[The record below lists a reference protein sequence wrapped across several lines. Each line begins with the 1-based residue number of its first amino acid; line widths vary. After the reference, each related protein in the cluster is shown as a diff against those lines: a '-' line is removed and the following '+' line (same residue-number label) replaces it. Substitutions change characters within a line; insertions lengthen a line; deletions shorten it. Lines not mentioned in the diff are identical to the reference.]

1 MKKSLFLLVLCALFT
16 ACKEEVDKS
25 NRYVFTQ
32 HTVISYMQSKEDYS
46 EYLKLLYQVNIS
58 SQSKSTVG
66 QLLSARGHYTC
77 FAPTN
82 QAIHEYLESLVEQGL
97 ISEPSFESFTDSVK
111 LDSIRSV
118 IVKNSVIDGGDEIA
132 YETGSFPRENG
143 EFELANMKDHKL
155 SVHYGDD
162 PDSIYINTTCLIDL
176 KNRDIPCING
186 VIHQMHQVITPND
199 QPLSQLL
206 QECVEGLHSDYQ
218 VMAKLVK
225 ACGLFDTLSKKRD
238 EVYELAY
245 LTGRVNNYSPNGLAS
260 VDGGV
265 CYVPE
270 HRKYGFT
277 IFAEP
282 DFFWEDQLGKPASE
296 ITPDDIED
304 WVASQGYYP
313 EANPS
318 APRTH
323 KDNLLNLFVT
333 YHILPMRIPS
343 NRLVF
348 HNNEKGYRLNT
359 GTAYTIPVMEYYTT
373 MGKPRLFKI
382 YQSLESARGMLPSD
396 ANGIYINR
404 FPVLDNSRQGTGHE
418 LSCDEAK
425 IGHLIHDAA
434 ENAGEFNTING
445 IIYPVDGVL
454 AYTEDVRENL
464 MMTRIRMD
472 VMSFFPEAMNNDIRQ
487 NSVVSNRTM
496 FVAFPQDNVY
506 KYLENM
512 SVNADTKTLCY
523 FNAWGKNWNN
533 LYGDELKGVGYYDY
547 TFKLPPVPKRGTYE
561 IRYKV
566 LANGDRGVCQIYFGT
581 NPDNL
586 AIADIPMDLTIGGK
600 EHYSSAGTRPSLA
613 GWLEDIDDDDYN
625 ADVDKKMRNNGFLKG
640 PESYWDGGI
649 TSRQQHWNV
658 RRIIVRQTMDPNE
671 QYYLRFR
678 SCIDSQAKEF
688 YMDYIEYCAKEV
700 YDNPM
705 VPEDI
710 W

>member
-1 MKKSLFLLVLCALFT
+1 MKKSLLFCLLCVLLT
-16 ACKEEVDKS
+16 ACRENIDMS

-32 HTVISYMQSKEDYS
+32 HTVISYLESKSEYS
-46 EYLKLLYQVNIS
+46 EYLKLLYQVPIS
-58 SQSKSTVG
+58 SQSESTVG

-82 QAIHEYLESLVEQGL
+82 DAIDQYLHHLVDEGL
-97 ISEPSFESFTDSVK
+97 IPTPSFEAFTDSFK
-111 LDSIRSV
+111 LDSIRAV
-118 IVKNSVIDGGDEIA
+118 IIKNSVIDGGDEVT

-155 SVHYGDD
+155 AVHYGND
-162 PDSIYINTTCLIDL
+162 PDSIYVNTCLIDL
-176 KNRDIPCING
+176 HNRDIPCING
-186 VIHQMHQVITPND
+186 IIHQMHQVITPND
-199 QPLSQLL
+199 QSLAQLL
-206 QECVEGLHSDYQ
+206 QECVEGKHSDYQ
-218 VMAKLVK
+218 VMARLVK
-225 ACGLFDTLSKKRD
+225 ACGLYDTLSKRRD
-238 EVYELAY
+238 EAYELAY
-245 LTGRVNNYSPNGLAS
+245 LTGRVGDYAPNGLAS

-265 CYVPE
+265 CYTPQ

-282 DFFWEDQLGKPASE
+282 DAFWTDRLGKAASD
-296 ITPDDIED
+296 ITADDVEEWLATQD
-304 WVASQGYYP
+304 LYP

-318 APRTH
+318 ATR
-323 KDNLLNLFVT
+323 KERDNLLNLFVT

-348 HNNEKGYRLNT
+348 HNNEKGYRLGT
-359 GTAYTIPVMEYYTT
+359 GTAYTIPVMEHYTT
-373 MGKPRLFKI
+373 MGKPRLLKI
-382 YQSLESARGMLPSD
+382 YQSKETAMSVGRED
-396 ANGIYINR
+396 ASGIYLNR
-404 FPVLDNSRQGTGHE
+404 FPTLDNERQGTGHE
-418 LSCDEAK
+418 TGCPAGKEGL
-425 IGHLIHDAA
+425 LIRDIA
-434 ENAGEFNTING
+434 EGASEFNTVNG
-445 IIYPVDGVL
+445 IIYPIEGML
-454 AYTEDVRENL
+454 AYTQDVRENL

-487 NSVVSNRTM
+487 NAVVSNRTM

-512 SVNADTKTLCY
+512 TVNADTKTLCY
-523 FNAWGKNWNN
+523 FNARGKNWNN
-533 LYGDELKGVGYYDY
+533 LQGDELKGVGYYDY
-547 TFKLPPVPKRGTYE
+547 TFRLPPVPRRGTYE

-566 LANGDRGVCQIYFGT
+566 LANSDRGVCQIYFGT
-581 NPDNL
+581 DPDNL
-586 AIADIPMDLTIGGK
+586 VIADIPMDLTIGGVY
-600 EHYSSAGTRPSLA
+600 HYSSAGTRPSLA
-613 GWLEDIDDDDYN
+613 GWLEDTEDDDYN
-625 ADVDKKMRNNGFLKG
+625 AEVDKKMRNNGFLKG

-658 RRIIVRQTMDPNE
+658 RRIIVRQTMDPDQ

-688 YMDYIEYCAKEV
+688 YMDYIEYCAKEI